1 MTSDDERH
9 VLSIQSHVVYG
20 YCGNKC
26 ATFPLQLLGFEVDVI
41 NSVQFSNHTGYKVV
55 KGEILNDNHL
65 GEHLYNIFFSFN
77 SFQLIKV
84 SFLFECICVYTG
96 QLMEGLAGNDLDHY
110 SHLLTGYVASSSFL
124 KKISQLVPILKE
136 KNPNLIYVCDPVLG
150 DNGKTYVPEELIEIY
165 KTEVIPLVDIV
176 TPNQFELELLTNE
189 NIETTEDVKRAI
201 EKLHGLGPKIVA
213 ITSIELNNKLQSFIS
228 NKQDDMI
235 ITMDIPK
242 IPTNYTGS
250 GDLFA
255 ALFLAHSHIQQDL
268 KTALEKTINSLH
280 SVLLRTHE
288 FRSKFANA
296 SSVQKAKTK
305 ELRLIQ
311 SKADIEN
318 PPSKLKAQYL
328 NVK

>member
-1 MTSDDERH
+1 MSNNDERH

-26 ATFPLQLLGFEVDVI
+26 ATFPLQLLGFDVDAI
-41 NSVQFSNHTGYKVV
+41 NSVQFSNHTAYKVM

-65 GEHLYNIFFSFN
+65 GE
-77 SFQLIKV
+77 
-84 SFLFECICVYTG
+84 
-96 QLMEGLAGNDLDHY
+96 LMEGLAGNDLDYY
-110 SHLLTGYVASSSFL
+110 SHLLTGYVASPSFL
-124 KKISQLVPILKE
+124 KKISQLVPTLKE

-165 KTEVIPLVDIV
+165 KTEIIPLADIV
-176 TPNQFELELLTNE
+176 TPNEFELTLLTNE
-189 NIETTEDVKRAI
+189 NIETMEDVKRAI
-201 EKLHGLGPKIVA
+201 KKLHHLGPKIVA
-213 ITSIELNNKLQSFIS
+213 ITSIELNNKLISVIS
-228 NKQDDMI
+228 NEQDDVI

-255 ALFLAHSHIQQDL
+255 ALFLAHSYIQRDL
-268 KTALEKTINSLH
+268 KTALERTINTLH

-288 FRSKFANA
+288 FRSKFAKEP
-296 SSVQKAKTK
+296 VQKAKLK

-318 PPSKLKAQYL
+318 PPSKLRAEFQ
-328 NVK
+328 NVE

>member
-65 GEHLYNIFFSFN
+65 
-77 SFQLIKV
+77 
-84 SFLFECICVYTG
+84 G